1 LAGARPRP
9 DKVLEGFAMPLRFT
23 LRQLE
28 YFIAVGEAGSIA
40 LAAERVNVTAP
51 SMSSAIAQLE
61 AGFGVQLFTRRHAQ
75 GSALTPTGERF
86 MEQARVVLED
96 AAKLNDLANI
106 YTGSVLGSLR
116 IGCLRTFVQLMV
128 PQLRRSFESRY
139 PSVEF
144 SQVELDQAQIFDA
157 LGAARIDVALTYDIA
172 LPSDIDFQPL
182 RTLPPYVMVDMDHP
196 LAGRASLTADELLGH
211 GMVLLDMPHSSD
223 YFLSLFR
230 GLGQRPRIAERT
242 SEISIQRSLVA
253 NGFGFG
259 ISNMRTVSD
268 ISMDG
273 KQLKFIPLHTPVPPL
288 QLGIAIS
295 RAAHVSR
302 TIQAFI
308 DHCHEAA
315 DSGSLPGLLA

>member
-1 LAGARPRP
+1 
-9 DKVLEGFAMPLRFT
+9 MPLRFT

-128 PQLRRSFESRY
+128 PQLRRTFESRY

>member
-1 LAGARPRP
+1 
-9 DKVLEGFAMPLRFT
+9 MPLRFT

-40 LAAERVNVTAP
+40 LAAEKVNVTAP

-75 GSALTPTGERF
+75 GSVLTPTGERF
-86 MEQARVVLED
+86 MEQARVVLEE

-144 SQVELDQAQIFDA
+144 SQIELDQAQIFDS
-157 LGAARIDVALTYDIA
+157 LGSARIDVALTYDIA

-182 RTLPPYVMVDMDHP
+182 RTLPPFVMVDVDHP
-196 LAGRASLTADELLGH
+196 LAGRTSLTPDDLVGH

-242 SEISIQRSLVA
+242 QEVSTQRSLVA

-268 ISMDG
+268 VSMDG
-273 KQLKFIPLHTPVPPL
+273 KQLKFIPLKTPVPPL
-288 QLGIAIS
+288 QLGIATS

-315 DSGSLPGLLA
+315 DAGNLPGLLP

>member
-1 LAGARPRP
+1 
-9 DKVLEGFAMPLRFT
+9 MPLRFT

-128 PQLRRSFESRY
+128 PQLRRTFESRY

-157 LGAARIDVALTYDIA
+157 LGSARIDVALTYDIA

-182 RTLPPYVMVDMDHP
+182 RTLPPYVMVDVDHP

-211 GMVLLDMPHSSD
+211 GMVLLDMPQQ
-223 YFLSLFR
+223 LGLFFVAVQGPR
-230 GLGQRPRIAERT
+230 AATAHRGTHIGNLDPAQPRGQRVRLRHIEHAHGLGHLDGRQAVEIHTAAYAGAAAATGDRHFARRPCVAHHPGLHRPLP
-242 SEISIQRSLVA
+242 RSR
-253 NGFGFG
+253 GFG
-259 ISNMRTVSD
+259 
-268 ISMDG
+268 
-273 KQLKFIPLHTPVPPL
+273 QP
-288 QLGIAIS
+288 A
-295 RAAHVSR
+295 RAA
-302 TIQAFI
+302 
-308 DHCHEAA
+308 
-315 DSGSLPGLLA
+315 GLTDIAS

>member
-1 LAGARPRP
+1 
-9 DKVLEGFAMPLRFT
+9 MPLRFT

-40 LAAERVNVTAP
+40 LAAEKVNVTAP

-86 MEQARVVLED
+86 IEQARIVLES

-106 YTGSVLGSLR
+106 YTGSVRGSLR
-116 IGCLRTFVQLMV
+116 VGCLRTFVQLMV
-128 PQLRRSFESRY
+128 PQLRRSFENRY
-139 PSVEF
+139 ANVDF

-157 LGAARIDVALTYDIA
+157 LGASRIDVALTYDLSI
-172 LPSDIDFQPL
+172 PSDIDFQPL
-182 RTLPPYVMVDMDHP
+182 RTLPPYAIVDTEHP
-196 LAGRASLTADELLGH
+196 LANRKELTAEDLLDH
-211 GMVLLDMPHSSD
+211 DMVMLDMPHSSN
-223 YFLSLFR
+223 YFLSLFHK
-230 GLGQRPRIAERT
+230 LGRRPRIAERT
-242 SEISIQRSLVA
+242 SEISIQRALVA

-259 ISNMRTVSD
+259 IANMRTVSEY
-268 ISMDG
+268 SMDG
-273 KQLKFIPLHTPVPPL
+273 KPLKFIPLHTPVPPL
-288 QLGIAIS
+288 RLGIAMS

-315 DSGSLPGLLA
+315 DSGNLPGMAN

>member
-1 LAGARPRP
+1 
-9 DKVLEGFAMPLRFT
+9 
-23 LRQLE
+23 
-28 YFIAVGEAGSIA
+28 
-40 LAAERVNVTAP
+40 
-51 SMSSAIAQLE
+51 
-61 AGFGVQLFTRRHAQ
+61 
-75 GSALTPTGERF
+75 
-86 MEQARVVLED
+86 
-96 AAKLNDLANI
+96 
-106 YTGSVLGSLR
+106 
-116 IGCLRTFVQLMV
+116 MV
-128 PQLRRSFESRY
+128 PQLRRTFESRY

-157 LGAARIDVALTYDIA
+157 LGSARIDVALTYDIA

-182 RTLPPYVMVDMDHP
+182 RTLPPYVMVDVDHP

>member
-1 LAGARPRP
+1 
-9 DKVLEGFAMPLRFT
+9 MPLRFT

-40 LAAERVNVTAP
+40 LAAEKVNVTAP

-75 GSALTPTGERF
+75 GSVLTPTGERF
-86 MEQARVVLED
+86 IEQARVVLES

-106 YTGSVLGSLR
+106 YTGSVRGSLR
-116 IGCLRTFVQLMV
+116 VGCLRTFVQLMV
-128 PQLRRSFESRY
+128 PQLRRSFETRY
-139 PSVEF
+139 ANVDF

-157 LGAARIDVALTYDIA
+157 LGASRIDVALTYD
-172 LPSDIDFQPL
+172 LSLSSDIDFQPL
-182 RTLPPYVMVDMDHP
+182 RTLPPYVMVDVDHP
-196 LAGRASLTADELLGH
+196 LAGRSEVTAADLVDH
-211 GMVLLDMPHSSD
+211 DMVLLDMPHSSD
-223 YFLSLFR
+223 YFLSMFR
-230 GLGQRPRIAERT
+230 ALGQRPRITERT

-259 ISNMRTVSD
+259 ISNMRTVSEA
-268 ISMDG
+268 SMDG
-273 KQLKFIPLHTPVPPL
+273 KLLKFIPLHTPVPPL
-288 QLGIAIS
+288 QLGIAMS

-315 DSGSLPGLLA
+315 DANNLPGLAP

>member
-1 LAGARPRP
+1 
-9 DKVLEGFAMPLRFT
+9 MPLRFT

-40 LAAERVNVTAP
+40 LAAEKVNVTAP

-86 MEQARVVLED
+86 MEQARVVLEN

-128 PQLRRSFESRY
+128 PQLRRTFESRY

-157 LGAARIDVALTYDIA
+157 LGSARIDVALTYDIA

-182 RTLPPYVMVDMDHP
+182 RTLPPYVMVDVDHP
-196 LAGRASLTADELLGH
+196 LAGRTSLTADELLGH

-242 SEISIQRSLVA
+242 CEISIQRSLVA

>member
-1 LAGARPRP
+1 
-9 DKVLEGFAMPLRFT
+9 MPLRFT

-40 LAAERVNVTAP
+40 LAADKVNVTAP

-75 GSALTPTGERF
+75 GSVLTPTGEHF
-86 MEQARVVLED
+86 FQQARLVLE
-96 AAKLNDLANI
+96 AAGKLNDMANI
-106 YTGSVLGSLR
+106 YTGSVRGSLR
-116 IGCLRTFVQLMV
+116 VGCLKTFVQLMV
-128 PQLRRSFESRY
+128 PQLRRSFEDKY
-139 PSVEF
+139 ESVDF

-157 LGAARIDVALTYDIA
+157 LGAARIDVALTYDLA

-182 RTLPPYVMVDMDHP
+182 RTLPPYVMVDLEHP
-196 LAGRASLTADELLGH
+196 LATRSELTAEDLVEH
-211 GMVLLDMPHSSD
+211 EMVLLDMPHSSD

-230 GLGQRPRIAERT
+230 ALGRRPRIAERT
-242 SEISIQRSLVA
+242 ADIAIQRSLVA

-259 ISNMRTVSD
+259 ISNMRTATEY
-268 ISMDG
+268 SMDG
-273 KQLKFIPLHTPVPPL
+273 KPLKFIPLNTPVPPL
-288 QLGIAIS
+288 QLGIAMS

-308 DHCHEAA
+308 DHCHEAGDA
-315 DSGSLPGLLA
+315 NKLPGVTT

>member
-1 LAGARPRP
+1 
-9 DKVLEGFAMPLRFT
+9 MPLRFT

-40 LAAERVNVTAP
+40 LAAEKVNVTAP

-144 SQVELDQAQIFDA
+144 SQVELDQAQIFVA
-157 LGAARIDVALTYDIA
+157 LGSARIDVALTYDIA

-182 RTLPPYVMVDMDHP
+182 RTLPPYVMVDVDHP
-196 LAGRASLTADELLGH
+196 LAGRTSLTADDLLGH

-242 SEISIQRSLVA
+242 AEISIQRSLVA

-315 DSGSLPGLLA
+315 DAGNLPGLLA

>member
-1 LAGARPRP
+1 
-9 DKVLEGFAMPLRFT
+9 MPLRFT

-40 LAAERVNVTAP
+40 LAAEKVNVTAP

-86 MEQARVVLED
+86 MEQARIVLES
-96 AAKLNDLANI
+96 AGKLNDLANI

-116 IGCLRTFVQLMV
+116 VGCLRTFVQLMV

-139 PSVEF
+139 ANVDF
-144 SQVELDQAQIFDA
+144 SQIELDQAQIFDA
-157 LGAARIDVALTYDIA
+157 LGASRIDVALTYDMSI
-172 LPSDIDFQPL
+172 PSDIDFQPL
-182 RTLPPYVMVDMDHP
+182 RTLPPYAIVDTDHP
-196 LAGRASLTADELLGH
+196 LARRKEITAEELVDYQ
-211 GMVLLDMPHSSD
+211 MVLLDMPHSTE

-230 GLGQRPRIAERT
+230 SLGRRPRISERT
-242 SEISIQRSLVA
+242 TEISVQRSLVA

-259 ISNMRTVSD
+259 IANMRTVSEL
-268 ISMDG
+268 SLDG
-273 KQLKFIPLHTPVPPL
+273 KSLKFIPLLTDVPPL
-288 QLGIAIS
+288 RLGIAMS
-295 RAAHVSR
+295 RATHVSR

-308 DHCHEAA
+308 DHCHETSDA
-315 DSGSLPGLLA
+315 GNLPGMAE